1 MPNSTVSKSR
11 SKYASWVLA
20 IASVFCFQCK
30 HSTEVPTSTPPQTPE
45 VEMLSD
51 YIEANPENPTLRVQR
66 GEQYLREENYDAAI
80 ADFNAALSMDS
91 LNIDA
96 WHLLADG
103 YLDNI
108 QSRKA
113 LETMETATEIFP
125 DSIRSFLKLTEFRLI
140 LRQYDDAM
148 QSIQSIQT
156 KHPNN
161 PDAFFL
167 KGMILKES
175 GDTTGAIQQ
184 FQLATREDPF
194 MIDAWINAAQ
204 LLESIGD
211 PEAIRY
217 YDAALS
223 INPNHINLLHAKAQ
237 YLAHQDATA
246 ESIATYQ
253 RIISIDPDYSYAYYD
268 IGLLYL
274 DQDSIGKAFQHF
286 DIAIKTEPMFARAYF
301 YRGLTREI
309 EGDLSMALQDFEQ
322 AVRLD
327 PDDSDAEEAIQRV
340 KPLL

>member
-1 MPNSTVSKSR
+1 MRSSTVIKAR
-11 SKYASWVLA
+11 GKYAYWVLV
-20 IASVFCFQCK
+20 IISVFYVQCK
-30 HSTEVPTSTPPQTPE
+30 QSTEGPTDTTPTTPE
-45 VEMLSD
+45 VEVLSN
-51 YIEANPENPTLRVQR
+51 YIEAYPEDPALRVQR
-66 GEQYLREENYDAAI
+66 GEQYLHEENYDAAI
-80 ADFNAALSMDS
+80 ADFKAALSLDS

-108 QSRKA
+108 ESRKA
-113 LETMETATEIFP
+113 LETMERATEIFP

-156 KHPNN
+156 RDPNN
-161 PDAFFL
+161 ADAFFL
-167 KGMILKES
+167 KGMVLKES
-175 GDTTGAIQQ
+175 GDTTGAIHQ
-184 FQLATREDPF
+184 FQLATREDPY

-204 LLESIGD
+204 LLAAIED

-237 YLAHQDATA
+237 YLAHQDDTE

-253 RIISIDPDYSYAYYD
+253 RIINIDPDYSYAYYD

-286 DIAIKTEPMFARAYF
+286 DIAVKTEPMFARAYF
-301 YRGLTREI
+301 YRGLTREM
-309 EGDLSMALQDFEQ
+309 EGELSMALQDFQQ
-322 AVRLD
+322 AARLD
-327 PDDSDAEEAIQRV
+327 PEDGDVEEAIERV